1 MRIIATIT
9 FLGVLC
15 TTTYSFGN
23 TARSA
28 CVTNNFSIK
37 GSFFQDTTKAGQD
50 TTKVVDTTTVGI
62 KPMMKTIAR
71 KLESKGSNLD
81 PKKLSIFPAISLQQY
96 LKGEAAGLYVTE
108 PSGEPGTV
116 QNMFIHGT
124 SQPLLSQ
131 REVFQTQPLVVL
143 DGVPLIG
150 EHPFAFDIQQFKFD
164 RIGPATNPLSNINMA
179 NIQSVQVLNGLN
191 ATAIYGPKAA
201 NGVILLTTNPSA
213 TKKRITFDSYVGVAT
228 PNAVTTTNGKFEN
241 DFRRQFYNKY
251 TANGIY
257 GDNDVYPLYLSDSLN
272 NDYYG
277 TSNWDDD
284 YYASSLQYGVN
295 ASIAGGSDRANFR
308 FSVGSLRSAGVA
320 DETKADR
327 YDTRFLINMK
337 PVEWL
342 TFSAMVNANRIQRTR
357 NRSVRDRLAQVNYI
371 PDLSSPIAPN
381 KDKYGQY
388 LKEFDKGFDKNKSN
402 IIEGYIKVGVD
413 LGKFKFLTT
422 AGLDYYEGY
431 RDIFFP
437 RTLLQTTNYASNYF
451 GYNQRATIDNVATYD
466 LDLNEDHKF
475 NFSLGNT
482 VQYDTY
488 RYSFAYA
495 YKGSNDFIKL
505 NLLRSDPNRTAE
517 YLEPYVFRR
526 ELVYKFL
533 DRTRNNQLSFYGKAD
548 YSFKDKYNFS
558 ALLRADASSNQQPTS
573 RWFYSP
579 VISAGWDMKKEF
591 FGDSETF
598 SELNLRGSVGRM
610 GRYENFD
617 NYAQGPQYTAFIGF
631 TGNLIAPGYN
641 GIATLTRPYNTGAVG
656 YGLEWAYTDQ
666 ANLGLDA
673 SFLNDRVHAS
683 IDGYYKHDKNM
694 LLGIPSGAE
703 YGYTSIINN
712 GMAIRNTGVDLTL
725 SGDILPKTNT
735 VSWTSAINVNFNQNK
750 LTALPGDLDQI
761 VIGDRLLK
769 VGEAVDGYWVLTNEG
784 IYNTDAEVPSNS
796 TGGKMAY
803 NGITMKAGDP
813 RWKDINGDNAITDAD
828 RTLKGHALPTFSGG
842 FNNDF
847 AYKNWTLSLN
857 FYYNLGRD
865 LINQEMANRFDF
877 VNREG
882 LNDINSVREVT
893 FWEKRGDYS
902 KYPIYN
908 PWSSVSPYQ
917 VNQDLF
923 IENASFVKLR
933 TVSIGY
939 DLTKMFNKKSPN
951 VQRFYVYGSVHNVFT
966 LTNYTGQDP
975 ELAGFT
981 GYDTGYGL
989 QIPRTYTVGV
999 KLDF

>member
-28 CVTNNFSIK
+28 CVSNNFSLMRGFQQTDTAK
-37 GSFFQDTTKAGQD
+37 SSQDTTKM
-50 TTKVVDTTTVGI
+50 DTTTVGI
-62 KPMMKTIAR
+62 KSAAKTIAR
-71 KLESKGSNLD
+71 KLESKGSHLD
-81 PKKLSIFPAISLQQY
+81 PKKLSMFPAISLQQY

-108 PSGEPGTV
+108 PSSEPGTA

-124 SQPLLSQ
+124 SQPLLSHS
-131 REVFQTQPLVVL
+131 EVFQTQPLVIL

-150 EHPFAFDIQQFKFD
+150 EHPFAFDIQQYKFE
-164 RIGPATNPLSNINMA
+164 RIGPATNPLTNINMA
-179 NIQSVQVLNGLN
+179 NIKSVQVLTGLN
-191 ATAIYGPKAA
+191 ATAIYGPKGA
-201 NGVILLTTNPSA
+201 NGVILLTTNSPSA
-213 TKKRITFDSYVGVAT
+213 KRRITFDSYVGVAA
-228 PNAVTTTNGKFEN
+228 PSAVTTVNGKFEN

-277 TSNWDDD
+277 PSNWTDE
-284 YYASSLQYGVN
+284 YYASQIQYGIN
-295 ASIAGGSDRANFR
+295 ASIAGGTDRANFR
-308 FSVGSLRSAGVA
+308 FSVGNLRSGGIA
-320 DETKADR
+320 DDTKADR
-327 YDTRFLINMK
+327 YDTRFIINMK

-357 NRSVRDRLAQVNYI
+357 NKNVRDRLAQENYI
-371 PDLSSPIAPN
+371 PDLTSPLTPN
-381 KDKYGQY
+381 KDKYTQY
-388 LKEFDKGFDKNKSN
+388 LGEFSKGFDKNKSN
-402 IIEGYIKVGVD
+402 IVEGYAKVGLD
-413 LGKFKFLTT
+413 FGKFKFVTT
-422 AGLDYYEGY
+422 LGLDYYEGY

-451 GYNQRATIDNVATYD
+451 GYNQRATVDNIATYD
-466 LDLNEDHKF
+466 YDLNEDHKF
-475 NFSLGNT
+475 NFSVGNT
-482 VQYDTY
+482 IQYDTY
-488 RYSFAYA
+488 RYSYAYA
-495 YKGSNDFIKL
+495 YKGTNDFIKL
-505 NLLRSDPNRTAE
+505 NLLQSDPNRSD
-517 YLEPYVFRR
+517 YLTPFVFRK
-526 ELVYKFL
+526 ELIYKFL

-558 ALLRADASSNQQPTS
+558 AMLRADASSNQQPTS

-579 VISAGWDMKKEF
+579 IFSAGWDMKKEF
-591 FGDSETF
+591 FADDASL
-598 SELNLRGSVGRM
+598 SELNLRGSIGRM
-610 GRYENFD
+610 GRYENYD

-631 TGNLIAPGYN
+631 TGNLISPGYN
-641 GIATLTRPYNTGAVG
+641 GISTLTRPYSTGSIG
-656 YGLEWAYTDQ
+656 YDLKWAYTDQ

-694 LLGIPSGAE
+694 LLGIPSAAE
-703 YGYTSIINN
+703 YGYTSVIKN
-712 GMAIRNTGVDLTL
+712 GMAIRNMGVDLVL
-725 SGDILPKTNT
+725 SGDIMPKTKT
-735 VSWTSAINVNFNQNK
+735 VSWTSGINLNYNQNQ
-750 LTALPGDLDQI
+750 LTALPGDLNQI

-769 VGEAVDGYWVLTNEG
+769 VGESVDSYWLLNNAG
-784 IYNTDAEVPSNS
+784 IYNTDAEVPSNGN
-796 TGGKMAY
+796 GGKMAY
-803 NGITMKAGDP
+803 NGITLKAGDP
-813 RWKDINGDNAITDAD
+813 KWVDVNGDNAITDAD
-828 RTLKGHALPTFSGG
+828 RTLQGHALPTLSGG
-842 FNNDF
+842 WNNNF
-847 AYKNWTLSLN
+847 GYKNWTLSVN

-882 LNDINSVREVT
+882 QNNINSVKEIT
-893 FWEKRGDYS
+893 FWEKRGDYG

-923 IENASFVKLR
+923 LENASFLKLR
-933 TVSIGY
+933 TVSVGY
-939 DLTKMFNKKSPN
+939 DLTSMFKKKSPN
-951 VQRFYVYGSVHNVFT
+951 VERFYVYGSVNNVFT

-975 ELAGFT
+975 ELASFT
-981 GYDTGYGL
+981 GYDTGYGM
-989 QIPRTYTVGV
+989 QIPRTYTIGV
-999 KLDF
+999 KMDF

>member
-28 CVTNNFSIK
+28 CVTNNFSSIR
-37 GSFFQDTTKAGQD
+37 SFQQDSIPAVQD

-62 KPMMKTIAR
+62 KPMLKTIAK

-81 PKKLSIFPAISLQQY
+81 PKKLSLFPAITLQQY

-108 PSGEPGTV
+108 PSGEPGTA

-124 SQPLLSQ
+124 SQPLFSQ
-131 REVFQTQPLVVL
+131 REVFQTQPLVIL

-150 EHPFAFDIQQFKFD
+150 EHPFAFDIQQYKFD

-191 ATAIYGPKAA
+191 ATGIYGPKAA
-201 NGVILLTTNPSA
+201 NGVILLTTNAPSA
-213 TKKRITFDSYVGVAT
+213 KRRITFDSYVGVAT
-228 PNAVTTTNGKFEN
+228 PNAITTTNGQFEN
-241 DFRRQFYNKY
+241 SFRRQFYNKY

-272 NDYYG
+272 NDFYGPSNWNDEYYG
-277 TSNWDDD
+277 
-284 YYASSLQYGVN
+284 SSLQYGVN

-308 FSVGSLRSAGVA
+308 FSVGSTRSAGIA

-327 YDTRFLINMK
+327 YDTRFVINMK
-337 PVEWL
+337 PVGWL

-357 NRSVRDRLAQVNYI
+357 NRNVRDRLSQVNYI
-371 PDLSSPIAPN
+371 PDLSSPLAPN
-381 KDKYGQY
+381 KLKYGQY
-388 LKEFDKGFDKNKSN
+388 LREFDKGFDKNKSN
-402 IIEGYIKVGVD
+402 IVEGYIKVGLD
-413 LGKFKFLTT
+413 FGNFKFLST

-451 GYNQRATIDNVATYD
+451 GYNQRATIDNIATYD
-466 LDLNEDHKF
+466 LDLNDDHKF
-475 NFSLGNT
+475 TFSLGNT
-482 VQYDTY
+482 IQYDTY
-488 RYSFAYA
+488 RYTYAYA

-505 NLLRSDPNRTAE
+505 NLLQSNPAAGG
-517 YLEPYVFRR
+517 YLDPYVFRR

-533 DRTRNNQLSFYGKAD
+533 DRTKNNQVSFYGKAD

-573 RWFYSP
+573 RWYYSP

-591 FGDSETF
+591 FADKDTF
-598 SELNLRGSVGRM
+598 SELNLRASVGRM

-641 GIATLTRPYNTGAVG
+641 GIATLTRPYSTGSVG
-656 YGLEWAYTDQ
+656 YGLDWAYTDQ

-683 IDGYYKHDKNM
+683 VDGYYKHDKNM
-694 LLGIPSGAE
+694 LLGVPSAAE
-703 YGYTSIINN
+703 YGYNAVIQN
-712 GMAIRNTGVDLTL
+712 GMAIRNMGVDLTL
-725 SGDILPKTNT
+725 SGDILQKTST
-735 VSWTSAINVNFNQNK
+735 VSWTSAINVNFNRNK
-750 LTALPGDLDQI
+750 LTALPGGLDQI
-761 VIGDRLLK
+761 VVGDRLLK

-784 IYNTDAEVPSNS
+784 IYNTDAEVPSNGN
-796 TGGKMAY
+796 GGKMAY
-803 NGITMKAGDP
+803 NGLTMKAGDP

-828 RTLKGHALPTFSGG
+828 RTLKGHALPTLSGG

-847 AYKNWTLSLN
+847 GYKNWTLSLN

-882 LNDINSVREVT
+882 LNDINSVREIT

-917 VNQDLF
+917 VNQDIFL
-923 IENASFVKLR
+923 ENASFIKLR
-933 TVSIGY
+933 TVSLGY
-939 DLTKMFNKKSPN
+939 DLTSLFKKKAAN
-951 VQRFYVYGSVHNVFT
+951 VSRFYVYGSANNVFT

-975 ELAGFT
+975 ELASFT

-989 QIPRTYTVGV
+989 QIPRTYTLGV
-999 KLDF
+999 KVDF